1 MGTVA
6 DLDEERWIAL
16 FRETLAPLYAFVSR
30 RVRGDRALAE
40 DVTQEAWLRAVE
52 AWRREGVA
60 REPLAWLQTVARRL
74 IANHVRASGRAP
86 VVERSDLDL
95 AGGEPER
102 AWSAEE
108 GAELHAAMARMP
120 EDEAELLESFHLD
133 GASTRH
139 LAERHGTSERAI
151 EGRLHRARTKLRK
164 LLERRLG

>member
-1 MGTVA
+1 MDVVA

-16 FRETLAPLYAFVSR
+16 FRETLPPLYAFVSR

-40 DVTQEAWLRAVE
+40 DVTQETWLRAVE

-60 REPLAWLQTVARRL
+60 REPLAWLQAVARRL
-74 IANHVRASGRAP
+74 IANHARASGRAP
-86 VVERSDLDL
+86 VVEPGDLDL

-102 AWSAEE
+102 PWSAEE
-108 GAELHAAMARMP
+108 NAELHAAMARLP

-133 GASTRH
+133 GASTRQ
-139 LAERHGTSERAI
+139 LAERHGTTERAI
-151 EGRLHRARTKLRK
+151 EGRLHRARTRLRR